1 MASPILAGPMPDSVK
16 AVQTPAPSRE
26 EERGYPDRWEADVLL
41 RDGGTAHLRPI
52 RPADAER
59 LDQFHNA
66 QSAESVYLRFFAPY
80 PRLSERDLFRF
91 TNVDHRDRVAF
102 IALIANDIVGVVR
115 YDKINA
121 TQAEVAFN
129 VADSHQGR
137 GLGSVLLEHIAA
149 AARER
154 GVTRFFAE
162 TLPGNAR
169 MISVFE
175 EAGYHVSQDLDD
187 GVVSVDFDLTP
198 TATSVAVMRAR
209 EHRAEARSVQRVLR
223 PEHVAVVGASRA
235 YRTVGR
241 TVLRNLEAAGF
252 TGAVSVVNP
261 GASEVAGHPAY
272 PSVLDIP
279 GDVDVAIVA
288 VPAEA
293 VNAVVLDCAQ
303 KGVRGLVVLSV
314 GFGEDGSDEGRARQR
329 DLVRLARAN
338 GMRVIGPS
346 SFGVVNTDPDV
357 RLNASLAP
365 VAPGRGR
372 IGMFSQAGALGLAI
386 LDGAAQR
393 GLGMSTYVSAGNRAD
408 LSANDMLQ
416 YWQDDEGTSTV
427 LLYLES
433 IGNPRKFTRL
443 ARRVAREKPVVALR
457 SGRASQGVPVGHS
470 VRESRVPREAVDALF
485 RQAGVIRVESISQL
499 FDVGQL
505 VATQPLPAGDRVAVV
520 GNSDALGLLT
530 ADSLES
536 WRMDLAGSPSS
547 VRPEATA
554 DEFAA
559 AVEEVYARDDVDSV
573 VAVFMPPLVTP
584 GQDVAKVV
592 ADAAQRY
599 GKTTVATFLG
609 IRGVPEQLRGEADG
623 TLPPWGSVPSY
634 PTPEEAVRA
643 LVAASRYAAWRR
655 RPGGAVP
662 ELDRVDAAAARDL
675 VEQRLAEVP
684 DADGRLRLRQDDAA
698 ALLRHY
704 GVGVEPSV
712 FVSTVGAAVAAART
726 LGYPVVLKT
735 AVPALR
741 SRPDL
746 SDVRLDLGDSTALVR
761 AWTELRLSLGEE
773 AVRDAVVQR
782 MAPVGVPVV
791 IQALEDPLFGPVV
804 TFGVGGVA
812 SEVLGDRSYRFPPV
826 TDSDVADMVRGVKAL
841 PLLTGA
847 FRGGGEPVD
856 LGAVEQLILRVAQLK
871 DDLPEVSEVVLDPV
885 LTNPQGVTVVRAA
898 VWLAHP
904 GTREDSGPRR
914 LG

>member
-1 MASPILAGPMPDSVK
+1 METTAR
-16 AVQTPAPSRE
+16 TRE
-26 EERGYPDRWEADVLL
+26 EERGYPDHWEADVVL

-52 RPADAER
+52 RPSDSDKLDA
-59 LDQFHNA
+59 FHNA
-66 QSAESVYLRFFAPY
+66 QSEESTYLRFFAPY
-80 PRLSERDLFRF
+80 PRLSERDLHRF
-91 TNVDHRDRVAF
+91 THVDHRDRVAI
-102 IALIANDIVGVVR
+102 IALIGDEIVGVVR

-121 TQAEVAFN
+121 SQAEVAFN
-129 VADSHQGR
+129 ISDAHQGR
-137 GLGSVLLEHIAA
+137 GLGSVLLEHVAA

-154 GVTRFFAE
+154 GITRFFAE
-162 TLPGNAR
+162 TLPSNAR
-169 MISVFE
+169 MINVFQ
-175 EAGYHVSQDLDD
+175 EAGYTVAQDLDD
-187 GVVSVDFDLTP
+187 GIVTVDFDLTP
-198 TATSVAVMRAR
+198 TADSVAVMRAR
-209 EHRAEARSVQRVLR
+209 EHRAEARSIQRVLR
-223 PEHVAVVGASRA
+223 PQHVAVVGASRA

-252 TGAVSVVNP
+252 TGSVSVVNP

-272 PSVLDIP
+272 PSVRDVP
-279 GDVDVAIVA
+279 GEVDLAVIA

-293 VNAVVLDCAQ
+293 VEAVVVDCAAR
-303 KGVRGLVVLSV
+303 GVLGLVVLSV
-314 GFGEDGSDEGRARQR
+314 GFGEDGSAEGRRRQR
-329 DLVRLARAN
+329 ELVRLARSH

-346 SFGVVNTDPDV
+346 SFGVVNTEPEV
-357 RLNASLAP
+357 QLNASLAP
-365 VAPGRGR
+365 VAPARGR

-408 LSANDMLQ
+408 VSANDMLQ
-416 YWQDDEGTSTV
+416 YWQDDEGTSAV

-443 ARRVAREKPVVALR
+443 ARRVALDKPVVALR
-457 SGRASQGVPVGHS
+457 SGRASQGVPIGHS

-505 VATQPLPAGDRVAVV
+505 VATQPAPAGDRVAVV

-530 ADSLES
+530 ADALES
-536 WRMDLAGSPSS
+536 WRMQLAGDPVS

-554 DEFAA
+554 EEFAA
-559 AVEEVYARDDVDSV
+559 AVEQVFARDDVHSV

-584 GQDVAKVV
+584 GQDVARVV

-609 IRGVPEQLRGEADG
+609 IRGVPEQLRGEPDG
-623 TLPPWGSVPSY
+623 TMPPRGSVPSY

-655 RPGGAVP
+655 RPRGTVP
-662 ELDRVDAAAARDL
+662 ELEGVDRVAARALVEERLAQAGEGERVRLDYADAAT
-675 VEQRLAEVP
+675 
-684 DADGRLRLRQDDAA
+684 
-698 ALLRHY
+698 LLRHY
-704 GVGVEPSV
+704 GVRVEPTV
-712 FVSTVGAAVAAART
+712 FVSTVGEAVAAARR

-761 AWTELRLSLGEE
+761 AWSELRLSLGEE
-773 AVRDAVVQR
+773 AVRDAMVQR

-791 IQALEDPLFGPVV
+791 ISALEDPLFGPVV

-812 SEVLGDRSYRFPPV
+812 SEVLGDRTYRFPPV
-826 TDSDVADMVRGVKAL
+826 TDVDVAELVRGVKAL
-841 PLLTGA
+841 PLLTGY
-847 FRGGGEPVD
+847 RGGNEPVD
-856 LGAVEQLILRVAQLK
+856 LAAIEVLVQRVAQLK
-871 DDLPEVSEVVLDPV
+871 DDLPEVAEVVLDPV
-885 LTNPQGVTVVRAA
+885 LTSAGGATVVRAV
-898 VWLAHP
+898 VWLARP
-904 GTREDSGPRR
+904 GAREDVGPRR
-914 LG
+914 LV